1 MKSPEEIEAALQRL
15 APPALSPRVQSNVA
29 AMLTDL
35 SAKAAPVAVISRHR
49 PRTWRFVSSA
59 AALLIFGMGWSL
71 RPPTLPVSTPPI
83 AATAG
88 VMDEMSPAPPVFVDR
103 LLVTDGAMVEN
114 TLASED
120 GTVVKELKRRVHTHE
135 RYRDA
140 RRGYLITISET
151 RDEKLY
157 LPKNGF

>member
-15 APPALSPRVQSNVA
+15 APPALSSRAQSNVA
-29 AMLTDL
+29 AMLADL
-35 SAKAAPVAVISRHR
+35 SEKHSAATVISRHR
-49 PRTWRFVSSA
+49 PRTFLFVSSA
-59 AALLIFGMGWSL
+59 AALLFLGMGLSL
-71 RPPTLPVSTPPI
+71 RHPTLPVSTPPI

-88 VMDEMSPAPPVFVDR
+88 AMDEMSPAPPVFVDR
-103 LLVTDGAMVEN
+103 LLVTDGAMLEN
-114 TLASED
+114 TLASAD
-120 GTVVKELKRRVHTHE
+120 GTVVKELKRRVHSHE